1 MKLKR
6 VSIFTQTVIAGA
18 IVLGSLASV
27 SAGQASQHQASH
39 PSVTMMEQ
47 HWQSLIQERDP
58 ARRQVL
64 VNEHRHMMD
73 QARKAATAG
82 KTRTNG
88 MDEKVD
94 DSSRRDLMNT
104 IDMHSIML
112 DMMK

>member
-1 MKLKR
+1 MKLKQ

-18 IVLGSLASV
+18 IVLGSLASI
-27 SAGQASQHQASH
+27 SAGQASQHQASQ

-64 VNEHRHMMD
+64 INEHRRMMD
-73 QARKAATAG
+73 QARKATTTG
-82 KTRTNG
+82 KARTNG
-88 MDEKVD
+88 MGEKVD

-104 IDMHSIML
+104 IDMHSMML